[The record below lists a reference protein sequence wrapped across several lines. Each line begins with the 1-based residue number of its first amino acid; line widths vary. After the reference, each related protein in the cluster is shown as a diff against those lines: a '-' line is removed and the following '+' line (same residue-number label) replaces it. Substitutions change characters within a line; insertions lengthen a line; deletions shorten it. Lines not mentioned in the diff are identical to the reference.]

1 MTSRIKLE
9 SIQGLTNSSTITAN
23 AAALVLKTSNNEK
36 LRIDDTIQI
45 TGNTFITGTLRA
57 GSFTLPGDQTIDKL
71 TANTVHVA
79 KKLTANVSG
88 TNILTTQGP
97 ITTPKITAN
106 TVNATAA
113 NFTTLQADAID
124 FDGDLTVDGIT
135 ANTIVANGG
144 VSIDNI
150 TIDGTEIDLSS
161 GALTV
166 DSAGSITLDCGDGE
180 LLFNNA
186 GNGNLLKI
194 QGDSSN
200 VNLISIVQD
209 KDIRFKGNDGGSTI
223 TALTLDM
230 SDGGAATLNNGLTL
244 SDGDLV
250 VASGHGIDFSAKGNA
265 SGMSSELLDHYEEGS
280 WTPSI
285 GGNATYTNQQGIYTK
300 IGRYVTA
307 IFDVTIN
314 VLGTGSTTVLGGL
327 PFTVNSGVTPAL
339 GVHSGHIS
347 YYSGLAL
354 TVTSLDMYGIS
365 GTTNIYFTGHN
376 VGASANIGNSLAV
389 WQGSTRI
396 LGTVHYFAEG

>member
-1 MTSRIKLE
+1 M
-9 SIQGLTNSSTITAN
+9 
-23 AAALVLKTSNNEK
+23 
-36 LRIDDTIQI
+36 
-45 TGNTFITGTLRA
+45 
-57 GSFTLPGDQTIDKL
+57 
-71 TANTVHVA
+71 
-79 KKLTANVSG
+79 
-88 TNILTTQGP
+88 
-97 ITTPKITAN
+97 
-106 TVNATAA
+106 
-113 NFTTLQADAID
+113 
-124 FDGDLTVDGIT
+124 
-135 ANTIVANGG
+135 
-144 VSIDNI
+144 
-150 TIDGTEIDLSS
+150 
-161 GALTV
+161 TV